1 MAWLSFGALLIEATA
16 IFFGLFSENEMFA
29 LNLEAAGPIIAT
41 LMWVEAV
48 IVGAYLG
55 VSVMEAMKK

>member
-1 MAWLSFGALLIEATA
+1 MSFGALLIEAGL
-16 IFFGLFSENEMFA
+16 IFAGLFTENEMFA
-29 LNLEAAGPIIAT
+29 LNLEAAGPVIAT

-55 VSVMEAMKK
+55 VSVMEALKK